1 MRQEDALK
9 NINSKYSNLSK
20 GHKKLADYVIANY
33 DKVIFMTAHEFS
45 QSVGVSE
52 STVVRFAHSLGYSG
66 YPSFQKN
73 LQESIKYRLTSLQR
87 FEHISEHEGEKN
99 IIKDIMV
106 QDINNIQKTINN
118 LNVEKLKSISQK
130 IKAAETVYVIGFR
143 SSKVLAEYLTF
154 YLKFIHGNV
163 KIIPVGA
170 NDIYDEIINTTTRD
184 LVIAISFPRY
194 SRQTLE
200 IVEILND
207 RKIKVLGL
215 TDSYNSPLAKN
226 VWDVLTVNYDIDTFV
241 DSLTAP
247 MSLINALIIAL
258 SLENKKA
265 LENKLSGLENIWEK
279 QNIYLKS

>member
-1 MRQEDALK
+1 MKREDTLK
-9 NINSKYSNLSK
+9 DINSKYSNLSK

-33 DKVIFMTAHEFS
+33 DKVIFMTVHEFS
-45 QSVGVSE
+45 QKVGVSE

-73 LQESIKYRLTSLQR
+73 LQESIKNRLTTLQR
-87 FEHISEHEGEKN
+87 FEHISEFEGEKN
-99 IIKDIMV
+99 VIKDIMV

-118 LNVEKLKSISQK
+118 LNVEKLKVIAKK
-130 IKAAETVYVIGFR
+130 IKAAETVYVLGFR

-163 KIIPVGA
+163 KIIPAGA

-194 SRQTLE
+194 SRQTIE
-200 IVEILND
+200 IVKLLRD
-207 RKIKVLGL
+207 RKIAVLGL
-215 TDSYNSPLAKN
+215 TDSYNSPLAEN
-226 VWDVLTVNYDIDTFV
+226 VSEVLTVNYNIETFV

-258 SLENKKA
+258 SLDNKKA
-265 LENKLSGLENIWEK
+265 LENKLNGLESIWEK
-279 QNIYLKS
+279 QNIYL

>member
-1 MRQEDALK
+1 MKREDTL
-9 NINSKYSNLSK
+9 NDISSKYSNLSK

-33 DKVIFMTAHEFS
+33 DKVIFMTVHEFS
-45 QSVGVSE
+45 KSVGVSE

-73 LQESIKYRLTSLQR
+73 LQESIQYRLTSLQR
-87 FEHISEHEGEKN
+87 FEHLSEHEDEKN
-99 IIKDIMV
+99 VIKDIMV
-106 QDINNIQKTINN
+106 KDINNIQKTINN
-118 LNVEKLKSISQK
+118 LNVEKLKEIAKK
-130 IKAAETVYVIGFR
+130 IKAAETVYILGFR

-200 IVEILND
+200 IVKMLRD
-207 RKIKVLGL
+207 KKIAVLGL
-215 TDSYNSPLAKN
+215 TDSYNSPIADN
-226 VWDVLTVNYDIDTFV
+226 VSEILTVNYEIETFV

-258 SLENKKA
+258 SLDNKKT
-265 LENKLSGLENIWEK
+265 LENKFNELESIWEK
-279 QNIYLKS
+279 HNIYL